1 MVAVTVGR
9 EAALHVV
16 RSRPGRGPPRCR
28 GGYGAV
34 ELVALADL
42 ARDGQANQ
50 VTRPSR
56 GLEREEESGIEPL
69 T

>member
-1 MVAVTVGR
+1 MSCVAGLAVG
-9 EAALHVV
+9 LLDVGV
-16 RSRPGRGPPRCR
+16 GD
-28 GGYGAV
+28 GAV